1 MGCNTTTL
9 FAYILTICNSM
20 DDVNLSTKESTKS
33 GTSQR
38 RRRLLLNLGLSVAII
53 VAGIIG
59 AAYITKTA
67 PKARRRPPAKIAPLV
82 EVVQIQP
89 GIHNIAV
96 QAMGTVVPAREI
108 VLESR
113 VSGEIVALHSQFTA
127 GGFLEKGSEV
137 LRIDPLD
144 YELAVTLAQA
154 KVKDS
159 ESILKVAEEEAAASI
174 EEWRLLY
181 KNNPDDAKIPAL
193 VAKKPQLEAA
203 RAKLAGEQA
212 DLRKAK
218 LDLARTRIR
227 APFNAIVRKK
237 FVDIGSQVSSQEQLA
252 ELIGTDIYWIQAS
265 IPVGRLNWI
274 TIPRQSAETGS
285 TVRIIHRNEYEYT
298 GAVIKLLGDLEQ
310 EGRMARVLIEVRDPL
325 GLNIKGKTRL
335 PLLIGE
341 YVRLEIQGQQLD
353 NVYRIPRTALRENTR
368 IWVASSEDTLK
379 IRDINVLWR
388 DTQTVLFRDGL
399 QPGDRL
405 IVSELPTPVDGMTL
419 QIAK

>member
-1 MGCNTTTL
+1 
-9 FAYILTICNSM
+9 M
-20 DDVNLSTKESTKS
+20 DDISVTAKESTKAGVS
-33 GTSQR
+33 RS
-38 RRRLLLNLGLSVAII
+38 RRRLIFNIGLSIAVIL
-53 VAGIIG
+53 AGVIG

-82 EVVQIQP
+82 EVVQIKP
-89 GIHNIAV
+89 GTHNVAV

-113 VSGEIVALHSQFTA
+113 VSGEIVALHPQFTV
-127 GGFLEKGSEV
+127 GGFLEKESEV

-159 ESILKVAEEEAAASI
+159 VSALKVTEEEAAAAV

-181 KNNPDDAKIPAL
+181 KENPEDVRIPSL
-193 VAKKPQLEAA
+193 VAKEPQLEAA

-227 APFNAIVRKK
+227 APFNAIVRRKL
-237 FVDIGSQVSSQEQLA
+237 VDIGSQVSSQEQLA
-252 ELIGTDIYWIQAS
+252 ELVGTDAYWIRAS
-265 IPVGRLNWI
+265 IPVDRLNWI
-274 TIPRQSAETGS
+274 SIPRHSSETGS
-285 TVRIIHRNEYEYT
+285 SVRIFHRNEYEYT
-298 GAVIKLLGDLEQ
+298 GTVIKLLGDLEQ
-310 EGRMARVLIEVRDPL
+310 EGRMARILIEVKDPL
-325 GLNIKGKTRL
+325 GLKATGKTQL

-341 YVRLEIQGQQLD
+341 YVRTEIEGRQLD
-353 NVYRIPRTALRENTR
+353 NVYRIPRAALRDNTR
-368 IWVASSEDTLK
+368 IWVASSDGTLK
-379 IRDINVLWR
+379 IRDVDILWR
-388 DTQTVLFRDGL
+388 DSQTVLFRDGL

-405 IVSELPTPVDGMTL
+405 IVSELPTPVDGMPL